1 MPQIKSAIKRVKT
14 SKKSHLRNIS
24 YKSKI
29 KSSIKKF
36 NLAISE
42 KKEEESIKYF
52 KDAISILDKSVNK
65 GILPKNTTSRQ
76 KSSLTIKLNTL
87 IKPKPAKKP
96 TIAAPK
102 KVVETKEKPIA
113 KKAVKAAKK
122 PVTKKPVVSKKKTE
136 PVKTTKTKEK
146 SVVKKAAAPKKK
158 TETTKTT
165 KTKEKPVAKKTVKA
179 AKKPVT
185 KKTEIKKAKS

>member
-42 KKEEESIKYF
+42 KKKEESIKYF

-102 KVVETKEKPIA
+102 KVVETKEKPVV

-122 PVTKKPVVSKKKTE
+122 PITKKPVVSKKKTE

-165 KTKEKPVAKKTVKA
+165 KTKEKPIAKKTVKA

>member
-1 MPQIKSAIKRVKT
+1 MPQLKSAIKRVKT
-14 SKKSHLRNIS
+14 SEKSHLRNIS

-42 KKEEESIKYF
+42 KKKEESIKYF
-52 KDAISILDKSVNK
+52 KDTISILDKSVNK

-96 TIAAPK
+96 TTAVPK
-102 KVVETKEKPIA
+102 KVVKTQEKPVA
-113 KKAVKAAKK
+113 KKVKVAKVAKK

-136 PVKTTKTKEK
+136 TAKTAKTKG
-146 SVVKKAAAPKKK
+146 
-158 TETTKTT
+158 
-165 KTKEKPVAKKTVKA
+165 KPIAKKTVKA
-179 AKKPVT
+179 VKKPAT

>member
-1 MPQIKSAIKRVKT
+1 MPLLKSAIKRVKT
-14 SKKSHLRNIS
+14 SEKSHLRNIS

-42 KKEEESIKYF
+42 KKKEESIKYL
-52 KDAISILDKSVNK
+52 KDTVSILDKSVNK

-87 IKPKPAKKP
+87 IKPAKKP
-96 TIAAPK
+96 TTAAPK
-102 KVVETKEKPIA
+102 KVVEIKEKPVA
-113 KKAVKAAKK
+113 KKVKVAKIAKK

-136 PVKTTKTKEK
+136 
-146 SVVKKAAAPKKK
+146 
-158 TETTKTT
+158 
-165 KTKEKPVAKKTVKA
+165 AKKTVKA
-179 AKKPVT
+179 QKKPVVKKVTKVAKKPAT
-185 KKTEIKKAKS
+185 KKTETKKAKS

>member
-1 MPQIKSAIKRVKT
+1 MPQIKSSIKRVKT
-14 SKKSHLRNIS
+14 SEKSHLRNMS
-24 YKSKI
+24 HKSKI

-36 NLAISE
+36 NLAILE
-42 KKEEESIKYF
+42 KKKEESIKYF
-52 KDAISILDKSVNK
+52 KDTVSILDKSVNK
-65 GILPKNTTSRQ
+65 GILPKNTASRQ

-87 IKPKPAKKP
+87 IKPKPVKKP

-102 KVVETKEKPIA
+102 KVVEAKEKPVV
-113 KKAVKAAKK
+113 KKAAKAAKK

-136 PVKTTKTKEK
+136 TTKT
-146 SVVKKAAAPKKK
+146 S
-158 TETTKTT
+158 
-165 KTKEKPVAKKTVKA
+165 KTKEKPVVKKAAKA